1 MQIKQK
7 NLDLILE
14 CDIVE
19 LSLYSVINIDLNV
32 PYYFDSFEKMIIDFS
47 NK

>member
-14 CDIVE
+14 CDIVG
-19 LSLYSVINIDLNV
+19 LSLYSIINIDLNV
-32 PYYFDSFEKMIIDFS
+32 PYYFDSFENMIIDFS
-47 NK
+47 NE